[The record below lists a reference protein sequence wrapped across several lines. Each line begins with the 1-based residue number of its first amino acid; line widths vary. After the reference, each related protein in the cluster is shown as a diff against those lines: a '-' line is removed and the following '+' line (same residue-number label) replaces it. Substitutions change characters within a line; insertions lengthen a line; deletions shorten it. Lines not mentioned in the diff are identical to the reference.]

1 MVSLLASLPYPC
13 CGCCFSKRA
22 LAGPASLEREKSE
35 TPTHTHQELR
45 EGAGGQR
52 RPEADRIGQYEKN
65 SQETRE
71 AAKKVA
77 KTTTHTYFFHSCEN
91 LCENFPCE
99 NQCVCL
105 YTFYVA
111 HIFLRATLLDNES
124 LHCLQLKSFYRFF
137 SAFQNFSL
145 LAVFRFSRLFLL

>member
-22 LAGPASLEREKSE
+22 LAGPVSLEREKSE

-65 SQETRE
+65 QKGCEKSRQNDH
-71 AAKKVA
+71 A
-77 KTTTHTYFFHSCEN
+77 HLFFP
-91 LCENFPCE
+91 LW
-99 NQCVCL
+99 
-105 YTFYVA
+105 
-111 HIFLRATLLDNES
+111 
-124 LHCLQLKSFYRFF
+124 
-137 SAFQNFSL
+137 
-145 LAVFRFSRLFLL
+145 

>member
-1 MVSLLASLPYPC
+1 MKSLIIVSSKSIWQCGRNGFSAGVAALSLLRLLLLQESVSGTCL
-13 CGCCFSKRA
+13 SRKREIRN
-22 LAGPASLEREKSE
+22 SHTY
-35 TPTHTHQELR
+35 TPRAQR
-45 EGAGGQR
+45 GSGGQR

-77 KTTTHTYFFHSCEN
+77 KTTTHTYFFHSGEN

-111 HIFLRATLLDNES
+111 HIFFAR
-124 LHCLQLKSFYRFF
+124 
-137 SAFQNFSL
+137 NF
-145 LAVFRFSRLFLL
+145 VG